1 MKLSSIYLRNF
12 SLEFVLFIFASVC
25 NRKILLFHR
34 TLEKYFY
41 LYYTLKREHCIHCV
55 FCPCIAVI
63 LSSDCSLIAAI
74 LLFSPMYW
82 QL

>member
-12 SLEFVLFIFASVC
+12 SLEFVLFIFASVR

-55 FCPCIAVI
+55 LCPCIAVI
-63 LSSDCSLIAAI
+63 LSSDWSLIAAI